1 MQIHPLIES
10 SAALLEFCDLVK
22 DSDFIAVDTEFMREN
37 TFWPELCLIQVADS
51 HHAAAIDPMA
61 PHIDLKPLLD
71 LLVDNAAVLK
81 VFHAGVQ
88 DVEIIY
94 NLTGKT
100 PRASFDTQVGQLAPG
115 QAEQIGYSNP
125 VQAGLGQTGRTP
137 WWGRGCTTWK
147 H

>member
-71 LLVDNAAVLK
+71 LLVDTDAVLK
-81 VFHAGVQ
+81 VFHAVGQ

-94 NLTGKT
+94 NLPGKT
-100 PRASFDTQVGQLAPG
+100 PRAIFDTPVDQMALG
-115 QAEQIGYSNP
+115 QAEQVDDSP
-125 VQAGLGQTGRTP
+125 RVQDWHATQLANGAPLHTRRP
-137 WWGRGCTTWK
+137 
-147 H
+147 